1 MTVRL
6 RRFIELEPYDAHAI
20 WQLRQ
25 DVFVVEQGCPY
36 SDLDGRDTEP
46 GTLHAVLHH
55 DGEVVGTLRILDD
68 GNCWRIGRVTLARG
82 ARGRGLADDLIDAV
96 LPELTDRPIVL
107 DAQVGLTGWYASHGF
122 TADGPEFLEDDIL
135 HLPMRRPRSS
145 PDGASKFV

>member
-6 RRFIELEPYDAHAI
+6 RRFTELDPVDAHDV

-46 GTLHAVLHH
+46 ETLHAVLHQ
-55 DGEVVGTLRILDD
+55 DGEVVGTLRVLDD
-68 GNCWRIGRVTLARG
+68 GDCWRIGRVTLARG
-82 ARGRGLADDLIDAV
+82 VRGRGLADDLMAAV

-107 DAQVGLTGWYASHGF
+107 DAQTPLAGWYATHGF
-122 TADGPEFLEDDIL
+122 TPDGPEFIEDDIP
-135 HLPMRRPRSS
+135 HLPMRHP
-145 PDGASKFV
+145 